1 MKQWWQSLN
10 KREQNL
16 VMLASILCF
25 VAVLY
30 WGVWSPVAQANQAA
44 KQRLATQ
51 QQTLLWAQQQGAVIL
66 ANGHTQ
72 ANAGTI
78 KVNQAVSSSARQQRI
93 SISRIQPKGDSEV
106 EVWIENVPF
115 NQLLGWLNMLSQRYG
130 VVVESIDLDEG
141 KQAGMVGV
149 RRLRLGKAE

>member
-141 KQAGMVGV
+141 KQAGTVGV

>member
-78 KVNQAVSSSARQQRI
+78 KVNQAVSSIARQQRI

-141 KQAGMVGV
+141 KQAGTVGV